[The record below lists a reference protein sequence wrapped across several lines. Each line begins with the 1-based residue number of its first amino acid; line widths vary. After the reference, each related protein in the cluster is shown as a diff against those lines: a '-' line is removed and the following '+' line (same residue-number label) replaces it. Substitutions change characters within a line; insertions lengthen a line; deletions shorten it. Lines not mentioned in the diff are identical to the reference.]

1 MDEEFCRGLLRI
13 VRDLAVNADPFVK
26 RRLLRLA
33 QHYERRISIS
43 RGVTGTPVDSQSAAS
58 ISDDEVDS
66 PPK

>member
-1 MDEEFCRGLLRI
+1 

-33 QHYERRISIS
+33 QHYEQRISIS